1 MVLTSE
7 ERKEAVKGIKEGEYP
22 EKKEGFFSRK
32 AREYKEIRAEFKKA
46 KAEAR
51 EPYIAE
57 QHEKRLEHA
66 RELGKKAYY
75 KPFYKE
81 VAKGTY
87 NLGLRGLGQFK
98 SYTESISKKY
108 KKPIRQKQIKRK
120 SIRWEPI
127 RQKPFDFVGFNTIYG
142 QELKKQNV
150 DMMGFPIKQK
160 KKGYDW
166 RNFGKLRI

>member
-108 KKPIRQKQIKRK
+108 KKPIRQK
-120 SIRWEPI
+120 
-127 RQKPFDFVGFNTIYG
+127 PFDFVGFNTIYG
-142 QELKKQNV
+142 QELKKQNERASV
-150 DMMGFPIKQK
+150 
-160 KKGYDW
+160 
-166 RNFGKLRI
+166 